1 MYDYLIVGA
10 GLFGAACANK
20 LKQQGKKVLVIEKR
34 DHVGG
39 NIYTEKRDNIN
50 VHVYG
55 AHIFHTSDK
64 EVWDYV
70 NSFVKFNDFINCPIA
85 DFHGER
91 YNLPFNMNTFCQL
104 WPDVHTP
111 EEAMTK
117 IEQEKAKYKI
127 IEPQNL
133 EEQAIS
139 LVGPTI
145 YRKLIKEYTEK
156 QWGRSC
162 KELPAFI
169 IKRLPVRFEFNN
181 NYFNDTYQ
189 GIPIGGYTLLVEKM
203 LEGIEVRC
211 GVDFLKNKEEYS
223 RLAKKII
230 YTGPIDEYFGY
241 EFGYLEYR
249 SLKFNVRRLEIEDYQ
264 HNAVVNYTSHDV
276 PYTRIIEHKHFE
288 NDVSPVT
295 IISEE
300 YPDNWELGKERFYTV
315 NNERNNSLYNR
326 YVELASKENN
336 VVFGGRLGLY
346 KYLDMDDTIIEAFN
360 LIKNLDWKSQD
371 NPFDFIKININNW
384 IKIDFTS

>member
-10 GLFGAACANK
+10 GLFGATCANK
-20 LKQQGKKVLVIEKR
+20 LKAQGKKVLVIEKR
-34 DHVGG
+34 DHIGG

-104 WPDVHTP
+104 WKDVHTP
-111 EEAMTK
+111 EEAMAK
-117 IEQEKAKYKI
+117 IEHEKAEYKI

-156 QWGRSC
+156 QWGRPC

-189 GIPIGGYTLLVEKM
+189 GIPMGGYTLLVEKM

-211 GVDFLKNKEEYS
+211 GVDFLKNKNEYS
-223 RLAKKII
+223 SIAKKII
-230 YTGPIDEYFGY
+230 YTGPIDEYFDY
-241 EFGYLEYR
+241 KYGYLEYR
-249 SLKFNVRRLEIEDYQ
+249 SLRFNVRRLEMEDYQ

-288 NDVSPVT
+288 GDVSPVT

-300 YPDNWELGKERFYTV
+300 YPDTWELGKERFYTV
-315 NNERNNSLYNR
+315 NNEANNSLYQK

-336 VVFGGRLGLY
+336 VLFGGRLGLY
-346 KYLDMDDTIIEAFN
+346 KYLDMDDTIIEAFK
-360 LIKNLDWKSQD
+360 LLETLK
-371 NPFDFIKININNW
+371 
-384 IKIDFTS
+384 

>member
-10 GLFGAACANK
+10 GLFGATCANK

-70 NSFVKFNDFINCPIA
+70 NSFVKFNDFVNCPIA

-111 EEAMTK
+111 EEAMAK
-117 IEQEKAKYKI
+117 IEQEKAKYII

-223 RLAKKII
+223 KLAKKII

-384 IKIDFTS
+384 IKIYFTS

>member
-10 GLFGAACANK
+10 GLFGATCANK

-85 DFHGER
+85 DFHGEK

-104 WPDVHTP
+104 WSDVHTP
-111 EEAMTK
+111 EEAMAK
-117 IEQEKAKYKI
+117 IEHEKSEYKI
-127 IEPQNL
+127 VEPQNL

-145 YRKLIKEYTEK
+145 YKKLIKEYTEK
-156 QWGRSC
+156 QWGRPC

-181 NYFNDTYQ
+181 NYFNDIYQ

-211 GVDFLKNKEEYS
+211 GVDFLENKEEYS
-223 RLAKKII
+223 KIAKKII
-230 YTGPIDEYFGY
+230 YTGPIDEYFDY
-241 EFGYLEYR
+241 KFGYLEYR
-249 SLKFNVRRLEIEDYQ
+249 SLKFNVKRLEIEDYQ

-300 YPDNWELGKERFYTV
+300 YPDTWELGKERFYTV
-315 NNERNNSLYNR
+315 NNDKNNDLYNK
-326 YVELASKENN
+326 YVELASKESS

-360 LIKNLDWKSQD
+360 LLKSL
-371 NPFDFIKININNW
+371 N
-384 IKIDFTS
+384 

>member
-10 GLFGAACANK
+10 GLFGATCANK

-111 EEAMTK
+111 EEAMAK

-223 RLAKKII
+223 KLAKKII

-360 LIKNLDWKSQD
+360 LIKNLD
-371 NPFDFIKININNW
+371 
-384 IKIDFTS
+384 

>member
-10 GLFGAACANK
+10 GLFGATVANK
-20 LKQQGKKVLVIEKR
+20 LKAKGKSVLVIEKR

-39 NIYTEKRDNIN
+39 NIYTETRDNIH
-50 VHVYG
+50 VHFYG
-55 AHIFHTSDK
+55 AHIFHTSNK

-70 NSFVKFNDFINCPIA
+70 NSFVEFNDFINSPIA

-111 EEAMTK
+111 EEAQAK
-117 IEQEKAKYKI
+117 IQKEKAAYKI
-127 IEPQNL
+127 VEPQNL

-139 LVGPTI
+139 LVGSTI

-169 IKRLPVRFEFNN
+169 IKRLPVRYEFNN

-189 GIPIGGYTLLVEKM
+189 GIPIGGYTLLIERM
-203 LEGIEVRC
+203 LEGIEVIC
-211 GVDFLKNKEEYS
+211 NEDFLLNKEKYS
-223 RLAKKII
+223 NIAKRII
-230 YTGPIDEYFGY
+230 YTGPIDEYFDY
-241 EFGYLEYR
+241 KYGYLEYR
-249 SLKFNVRRLEIEDYQ
+249 SLKFNVRRLEMEDYQ

-288 NDVSPVT
+288 NDISPVT

-315 NNERNNSLYNR
+315 NNERNNDLYSR
-326 YVELASKENN
+326 YHELAEKEEN
-336 VVFGGRLGLY
+336 VFFGGRLGLY
-346 KYLDMDDTIIEAFN
+346 KYLDMDDTIIEAFELLKRLEN
-360 LIKNLDWKSQD
+360 D
-371 NPFDFIKININNW
+371 
-384 IKIDFTS
+384 

>member
-1 MYDYLIVGA
+1 MILMQKGECFMYDYLVVGA
-10 GLFGAACANK
+10 GLFGATVANK
-20 LKQQGKKVLVIEKR
+20 LKSQNKSVLVVEKR

-39 NIYTEKRDNIN
+39 NIYTELRDNIH

-70 NSFVKFNDFINCPIA
+70 NSFVKFNDFINSPIA

-111 EEAMTK
+111 EEAMAK
-117 IEQEKAKYKI
+117 IEHEKASYKI
-127 IEPQNL
+127 VEPQNL

-156 QWGRSC
+156 QWGRPC

-203 LEGIEVRC
+203 LDGIEVRC
-211 GVDFLKNKEEYS
+211 GVDFLKNKEELS
-223 RLAKKII
+223 KLADKII
-230 YTGPIDEYFGY
+230 YTGPIDEYFDY
-241 EFGYLEYR
+241 KFGYLEYR
-249 SLKFNVRRLEIEDYQ
+249 SLRFNVRRLEQEDYQ

-276 PYTRIIEHKHFE
+276 PYTRIIEHKFFE
-288 NDVSPVT
+288 NDKSPVT

-300 YPDNWELGKERFYTV
+300 YPDTWELGKERFYTV
-315 NNERNNSLYNR
+315 NNEQNNNLYNK
-326 YVELASKENN
+326 YVELANKEAN

-346 KYLDMDDTIIEAFN
+346 KYLDMDDTIIEAFK
-360 LIKNLDWKSQD
+360 LLKTL
-371 NPFDFIKININNW
+371 
-384 IKIDFTS
+384 